1 MAEQETPQKKNI
13 SARIQSFWHNSKRIF
28 KIAHKPT
35 KKEYWM
41 MTKISIVGFLILGVI
56 SFIIHQIIV
65 AVDPVIQV

>member
-1 MAEQETPQKKNI
+1 MTEQETPQKKNVI
-13 SARIQSFWHNSKRIF
+13 ARFQSFLHNSKRIF
-28 KIAHKPT
+28 KISHKPT

-56 SFIIHQIIV
+56 AFIIHQIIV